1 MEAPS
6 PLNGVVGLGA
16 SLGDRAGSLH
26 LAVRL
31 LAVWPGLRVRQC
43 SRVFATPPVGGI
55 AGAPFLNAAVR
66 VESTLDPESWA
77 QALRTIETRI
87 GRRPTRRWADRVIDL
102 DLLWIEGKTVHL
114 QGLDVPHPRLLERD
128 FAVIPLVEVA
138 PEARDPLT
146 GVRYADL
153 AVARARLVAVGT
165 LPALRLARPP
175 FTS

>member
-1 MEAPS
+1 MEAHS

-16 SLGDRAGSLH
+16 SLGDRAASLR
-26 LAVRL
+26 LAVWC
-31 LAVWPGLRVRQC
+31 LAVWPGLRVVRC
-43 SRVFATPPVGGI
+43 SRIFATPPAGGI

-66 VESTLDPESWA
+66 LESELDPESWA
-77 QALRTIETRI
+77 QALRTIETRL

-102 DLLWIEGKTVHL
+102 DLLWIEGKSVHSNEL
-114 QGLDVPHPRLLERD
+114 SVPHLRLPERD

-153 AVARARLVAVGT
+153 AVARGRLLAVGT
-165 LPALRLARPP
+165 LPAPRLARPP
-175 FTS
+175 LAS